1 MVRRNQDYKYITPFQ
16 DPYEIVQTWMNR
28 TVTIRR
34 DVVTA
39 RLHVRRIK
47 PYDIPEIQLNKST
60 DIVDINISATYNVTS
75 ICPYI

>member
-1 MVRRNQDYKYITPFQ
+1 MVKKTQAYKYKTLFRG
-16 DPYEIVQTWMNR
+16 PYKIFQTWTNG